1 MGYGGGGGSAFGD
14 SSGQELPSLNQ
25 APAGSIRFNTDSKK
39 LEVYI
44 LGPVSDGVTPNGI
57 WMEVDSWSPDLMTG
71 GTRAIIFNGTGSTGI
86 DYVNIDTTGN
96 ALDFG
101 TGSSISQ
108 HSSCAS
114 RVRALRTVGYSPAT
128 APIATNVIEFVTIAS
143 TGDAQDF
150 GDATVARR
158 YATSV
163 SNSTRGLTA
172 GGNTP
177 NPNTN
182 LIDYVTIASTG
193 NAVTFGDLSDGRVLA
208 GGAQSSTRGIFAGGE
223 SPGTTNVIEYVTIST
238 LGDGSNFGDLTLAR
252 YGAQG
257 SSNSVRGIFASG
269 YYYTPA
275 TVYSDII
282 EYITLASL
290 GDSID
295 FGNLTSARSTGG
307 SAASPTRMIFCGGS
321 PSATTIDYVQ
331 IMSTGNAID
340 FGDLTSNTGTSDGA
354 TSNGHGGL

>member
-1 MGYGGGGGSAFGD
+1 MTI
-14 SSGQELPSLNQ
+14 
-25 APAGSIRFNTDSKK
+25 PAGALRFNSDSGK
-39 LEVYI
+39 LEVYC
-44 LGPVSDGVTPNGI
+44 
-57 WMEVDSWSPDLMTG
+57 VDAWYQIDSFSPDSATG
-71 GTRAIIFNGTGSTGI
+71 GTRAIIFKGIAGTGI

-101 TGSSISQ
+101 TQSSISQ

-114 RVRALRTVGYSPAT
+114 RVRALRTVGYSPST

-150 GDATVARR
+150 GDSTVARR

-163 SNSTRGLTA
+163 SDSTRGLTA

-193 NAVTFGDLSDGRVLA
+193 NAITFGDLFDGRVLA

-223 SPGTTNVIEYVTIST
+223 SPGQTNGIEYVTIST
-238 LGDGSNFGDLTLAR
+238 QGTGSDFGDLTLAR

-269 YYYTPA
+269 YYYTPS

-295 FGNLTSARSTGG
+295 FGNLTVARSTGG
-307 SAASPTRMIFCGGS
+307 SAASPTRMIFCGGN
-321 PSATTIDYVQ
+321 PSAATIDYVQ
-331 IMSTGNAID
+331 IMSTGDAID
-340 FGDLTSNTGTSDGA
+340 FGDLTSNSGTSDGA